1 MDANTDR
8 ESMGRP
14 PRVGDDELV
23 ETVERLTT
31 PERPICE
38 TEEVA
43 DEFPMGNEGMRER
56 LKRAAE
62 DEDVQIR
69 GLQPGGQGG
78 YVWWTIPR
86 ETTGK

>member
-1 MDANTDR
+1 
-8 ESMGRP
+8 MGRP
-14 PRVGDDELV
+14 PKVADDELV

-38 TEEVA
+38 TDEVA
-43 DEFPMGNEGMRER
+43 SEFPMGNEGMRER

-62 DEDVQIR
+62 EEGVPIR

-78 YVWWTIPR
+78 YVWWIIPR
-86 ETTGK
+86 DSEGK